1 MADCSTSN
9 DCAEDFASANKA
21 YFDQRA
27 HQLSDHG
34 HGHELGRKN
43 VAAMRKAWPE
53 LFDED
58 NTVVMDYACG
68 MGSHFP
74 LFSHFSWSGTH
85 DPFDFVFQ
93 ETSPSRSASL

>member
-1 MADCSTSN
+1 MAECSTSN
-9 DCAEDFASANKA
+9 DGAEYFASANKA

-27 HQLSDHG
+27 HQLADHG

-53 LFDED
+53 LFDEE
-58 NTVVMDYACG
+58 NAVAMDYACG
-68 MGSHFP
+68 MGSVF
-74 LFSHFSWSGTH
+74 LSSCFSSSSTH
-85 DPFDFVFQ
+85 GPFDFVFQ

>member
-1 MADCSTSN
+1 MAGCSTSN
-9 DCAEDFASANKA
+9 DCTGDFASANKA
-21 YFDQRA
+21 HFDQRA

-58 NTVVMDYACG
+58 NTVAMDYACG
-68 MGSHFP
+68 MGS
-74 LFSHFSWSGTH
+74 L
-85 DPFDFVFQ
+85 
-93 ETSPSRSASL
+93 SPSFLTFL